1 MRRVALAVGMMLARV
16 AVSPSIGAQPGPPP
30 VASAPALPAP
40 PALPPPLPP
49 PPAPATAPAVSSE
62 GLLPAA
68 PPYGIAVVA
77 LGGAPGG
84 AVDGAWPLA
93 QAIYGLPSIRP
104 PALDETHARILCGE
118 APPAG
123 ASPEARDLAESLAA
137 IKGDDAP
144 SRMLLGE
151 IARKLNV
158 RAIAV
163 VWAQDGHPVARVFLA
178 EAGAFDAASYTPD
191 AGAAVS
197 WTATARSLAR
207 AFGGDGAAQA
217 QTSAPPLA
225 TRDEPAAPPSKGKPF
240 YESGWFWGA
249 LGAAAFAGGAIF
261 FATRDNGESTIHLQ
275 AQVPH

>member
-1 MRRVALAVGMMLARV
+1 
-16 AVSPSIGAQPGPPP
+16 
-30 VASAPALPAP
+30 
-40 PALPPPLPP
+40 
-49 PPAPATAPAVSSE
+49 
-62 GLLPAA
+62 
-68 PPYGIAVVA
+68 
-77 LGGAPGG
+77 
-84 AVDGAWPLA
+84 VDAAWPLA
-93 QAIYGLPSIRP
+93 QSIYALPSIRP
-104 PALDETHARILCGE
+104 PGLDELHARILCGE

-158 RAIAV
+158 RALAV
-163 VWAQDGHPVARVFLA
+163 VQAQDGHATARLFLA

-191 AGAAVS
+191 AGPTVT

-207 AFGGDGAAQA
+207 AFGGDGTAQP
-217 QTSAPPLA
+217 QTSAPALA
-225 TRDEPAAPPSKGKPF
+225 THDEPAAPPSKGKAF